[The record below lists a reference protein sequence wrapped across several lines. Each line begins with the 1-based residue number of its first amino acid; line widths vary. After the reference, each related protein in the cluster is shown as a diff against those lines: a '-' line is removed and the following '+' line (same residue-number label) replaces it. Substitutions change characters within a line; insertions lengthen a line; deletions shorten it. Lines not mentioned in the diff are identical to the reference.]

1 MLLALVGVTGIGKSY
16 YVDKLVNEKGFKKVR
31 TIRTREKRKGEVD
44 GKDGLFL
51 SNEELDKLDK
61 EGKIAYRFS
70 VFGGEYAYL
79 KEDIFSKDNMVFEMH
94 YTTINDW
101 KKVAPNVKT
110 IYLLPK
116 ELEKAKDKT
125 RQRNLSKE
133 KLAERLQEIDE
144 HYNTFM
150 NNKSLQDL
158 FDVKVYNNYDI
169 ESDNNLMAEVDKLLQ
184 GA

>member
-1 MLLALVGVTGIGKSY
+1 
-16 YVDKLVNEKGFKKVR
+16 
-31 TIRTREKRKGEVD
+31 
-44 GKDGLFL
+44 
-51 SNEELDKLDK
+51 
-61 EGKIAYRFS
+61 
-70 VFGGEYAYL
+70 
-79 KEDIFSKDNMVFEMH
+79 MVFEMH

-116 ELEKAKDKT
+116 DLEKAKDKT
-125 RQRNLSKE
+125 RQRNLSEE

-158 FDVKVYNNYDI
+158 FDIKVYNNYDI